1 MCYISRDIH
10 VRMSTTLK
18 TFVKHKKRHPLIEQE
33 AAELSSDASDTQS
46 EASSDDEYDMND
58 GFMVADDEIE
68 EEKEMTR
75 EDEVFIERRRTKA
88 ALDEVYVLKKRI
100 KTFIRRLHELKH
112 EKRRWQ
118 RRAYAAKKKKDTCKA
133 ILEAL
138 RQDT

>member
-1 MCYISRDIH
+1 
-10 VRMSTTLK
+10 MSTTLK

-33 AAELSSDASDTQS
+33 AGLSSDASDTQS

-68 EEKEMTR
+68 EEKEMTTM
-75 EDEVFIERRRTKA
+75 DDVFLERRRTKA

-100 KTFIRRLHELKH
+100 KTFIRKLHEIKH

-118 RRAYAAKKKKDTCKA
+118 RRAYAAKSKKDKCKA
-133 ILEAL
+133 KLEAL
-138 RQDT
+138 RQHAENTSQEEE